1 MTRPFFGCIADDF
14 TGASD
19 LASNLVESGLVVVQ
33 CLGVPHSF
41 DAISGADAVV
51 IALKTR
57 SCHRDDAVRQSLA
70 AVESLQAMG
79 ARRFYFKY
87 CSTFHSTDDG
97 NIGPVAEALLKALKA
112 PQTIFCPAF
121 PEYGRTVYQGHLFVG
136 GKLLGESGMENHP
149 LTPMKDANLVRVL
162 SKQTHLNVGSVP
174 YGQIQAGDK
183 PFQECMQVLQAAGK
197 QFLIVDALSKEH
209 IHTIAMAC
217 ANMPLVT
224 GSSGLAIELPDVYR
238 AYGLLSN
245 ERSIPRMT
253 KVLGRTAILS
263 GSCSQA
269 TQEQVAHMQ
278 TRCPCFSLNVRQ
290 CVSDRKKVVNEAIEW
305 SGKQNSDK
313 PILIYSTAEAS
324 HVASLQSEFGRAIAA
339 TAIESTF
346 AAIASRLVTECGVRR
361 MIVAGGETS
370 GAVVSSLGVRAL
382 RIGPR
387 IATGVPWTESIDES
401 PIAFALKSG
410 NFGAP
415 DFFQKAADML
425 MSGQM
430 PSSAARRH

>member
-1 MTRPFFGCIADDF
+1 MTRPFLGCIADDF

-19 LASNLVESGLVVVQ
+19 LASNLAESGLEVVQ
-33 CLGVPHSF
+33 CLGVPDSF

-70 AVESLQAMG
+70 ALESLQAMG

-87 CSTFHSTDDG
+87 SSTFDSTDDG

-121 PEYGRTVYQGHLFVG
+121 PAYGRTVYQGNLFVG
-136 GKLLGESGMENHP
+136 EKLLGESGMENHP

-162 SKQTHLNVGSVP
+162 SKQIRFPVCSVP
-174 YGQIQAGDK
+174 YAKIQAGCK
-183 PFQECMQVLQAAGK
+183 PLLEYLRDLLAADK

-209 IHTIAMAC
+209 MHTIAMAC

-238 AYGLLSN
+238 AYGLLSK

-253 KVLGRTAILS
+253 MVLGRTAILS

-269 TQEQVAHMQ
+269 TNEQVAFMQ
-278 TRCPCFSLNVRQ
+278 SRCPCFSLDVRQ
-290 CVSDRKKVVNEAIEW
+290 SVCGREKAVNEAIEW

-324 HVASLQSEFGRAIAA
+324 HVASLQSEFGRAVAA

-361 MIVAGGETS
+361 IIVAGGETS

-401 PIAFALKSG
+401 PFAFALKMGSQSARRTDRR
-410 NFGAP
+410 FGA
-415 DFFQKAADML
+415 
-425 MSGQM
+425 
-430 PSSAARRH
+430 

>member
-1 MTRPFFGCIADDF
+1 MTRPLLGCIADDF

-19 LASNLVESGLVVVQ
+19 LASNLAESGMDVVLY
-33 CLGVPHSF
+33 LGVPNSL
-41 DAISGADAVV
+41 DATEGADAVV

-57 SCHRDDAVRQSLA
+57 SCHRVEAVRQSLA
-70 AVESLQAMG
+70 ALESLQAMG

-87 CSTFHSTDDG
+87 SSTFDSTDDG
-97 NIGPVAEALLKALKA
+97 NIGPVSEALLEALKA

-121 PEYGRTVYQGHLFVG
+121 PEYGRTVYQGNLFVG
-136 GKLLGESGMENHP
+136 EKLLGESGMEHHP
-149 LTPMKDANLVRVL
+149 LTPKKDANLVRVL
-162 SKQTHLNVGSVP
+162 SKQTRFPVCSVP
-174 YGQIQAGDK
+174 YAKIQAGCK
-183 PFQECMQVLQAAGK
+183 PLLEYLQDLQVAGNR
-197 QFLIVDALSKEH
+197 FLIVDALSKEH
-209 IHTIAMAC
+209 IHTIAITC
-217 ANMPLVT
+217 ANMTLVT
-224 GSSGLAIELPDVYR
+224 GSSSLAIELPGVYR

-269 TQEQVAHMQ
+269 TQEQVAFMHS
-278 TRCPCFSLNVRQ
+278 RCPSFSLDVRQ
-290 CVSDRKKVVNEAIEW
+290 SVCGRETAVNEAIEW
-305 SGKQNSDK
+305 SDKQNSDL

-324 HVASLQSEFGRAIAA
+324 DVACLHSECGRDIAA

-370 GAVVSSLGVRAL
+370 GAVVSSVGIRAL

-387 IATGVPWTESIDES
+387 IATGVPWTESIDK
-401 PIAFALKSG
+401 PPLAFALKSG

-415 DFFQKAADML
+415 DFFQRAVDML
-425 MSGQM
+425 F
-430 PSSAARRH
+430 RHG